1 MNIFIDREK
10 LLTVLRDLYL
20 LTGFRVGVF
29 DAAYRMIAVYPEEHC
44 DYCRLVRQCDKG
56 LAQCDACD
64 LEACKKSSNLGQ
76 LVIYRCHAGLGEAVL
91 PLYRENAV
99 IGYVIMGEMRQEK
112 ADLRHMEG
120 VWRRL
125 SEYGLDVEKLQE
137 SYLRKKPVTDD
148 VARAAAN
155 ILKTCSVSLYLDGM
169 ITVRDLSIAE
179 RLDSFLN
186 ENLSA
191 PLSVEMLCDTL
202 SISKARLY
210 ALFEKRYGMGVAEYI
225 RLCRIRK
232 AKKML
237 AETNLSISDVV
248 AKCGFSDYNYFS
260 KVFRRYCNM
269 SPREY
274 RKQSGLDDGL

>member
-1 MNIFIDREK
+1 MNIFIDKEK
-10 LLTVLRDLYL
+10 LTSVLRDLHL

-29 DAAYRMIAVYPEEHC
+29 DAAYQMIAVYPEEHG
-44 DYCRLVRQCDKG
+44 DYCTMVRRTKQG

-64 LEACKKSSNLGQ
+64 REACQKSSNLGQ
-76 LVIYRCHAGLGEAVL
+76 LVVYRCHAGLGEAVL
-91 PLYRENAV
+91 PLYRDNTV
-99 IGYVIMGEMRQEK
+99 IGYVIMGEMRLAK
-112 ADLRHMEG
+112 IDLRRMEE
-120 VWRRL
+120 VWKHL
-125 SEYGLDVEKLQE
+125 STYGLDEEQLRHC
-137 SYLRKKPVTDD
+137 YLRKRMVTDE
-148 VARAAAN
+148 VAQAAAN

-186 ENLSA
+186 ENLDA

-210 ALFEKRYGMGVAEYI
+210 SLFEKRYGMGVAEYV

-232 AKKML
+232 AKQLL
-237 AETNLSISDVV
+237 AETSMSISEVV
-248 AKCGFSDYNYFS
+248 ARCGFADYNYFS
-260 KVFRRYCNM
+260 KVFKKYCSM

-274 RKQSGLDDGL
+274 RKSVGIDDIL